1 MSKWPLRFLSL
12 ADSVAGW
19 SKDPS
24 SKVGAVLVSPD
35 RSIVIPG
42 YNGLPR
48 GIEDSTD
55 RLLSREW
62 KMLTILHAEHNAILT
77 ARQDVAGWVMYVTHH
92 PCSNCASVMVQ
103 SGIAEV
109 HYRRNMEFEERWEVP
124 LAIAKDLFSEAGT
137 VLMGH

>member
-1 MSKWPLRFLSL
+1 M
-12 ADSVAGW
+12 
-19 SKDPS
+19 
-24 SKVGAVLVSPD
+24 SPD

-48 GIEDSTD
+48 GIDDSTD

-77 ARQDVAGWVMYVTHH
+77 ARQDVSGWSMYVTHH